1 MTDNEKK
8 ISIIINK
15 LNNLYFAI
23 KSFIDNAEEFK
34 NKYSLEDELADCNA
48 KKNALLKALEEIG
61 GTWQSALTNQG

>member
-1 MTDNEKK
+1 MITNEEK
-8 ISIIINK
+8 INLIINR
-15 LNNLYFAI
+15 LNNLDLSI

-34 NKYSLEDELADCNA
+34 NKYSIEDELADCNA